1 MSTDNLSFPLVDFED
16 KMSQPSQITLEVAVS
31 EIVTGMLI
39 YTAFAVLMVMAAVS
53 AADLCERAYNFFWK
67 VHDEED

>member
-1 MSTDNLSFPLVDFED
+1 
-16 KMSQPSQITLEVAVS
+16 MSQPAQITLEVAVS